1 MALRVRALL
10 AAVLLLGAQSADPL
24 ASYRQK
30 IDAYRSG
37 GDVAEI
43 DPAIAATAVVTSSG
57 LTPPDLEA
65 AAMLHTDVCL
75 RLVKGGRLAE
85 ARAHLDAAA
94 TLLRGAVL
102 RDAAGADYAR
112 RWRDAVS
119 GLLNAFNAKDLAKDL
134 DRAGREWWPES
145 KATDEARKAFAEG
158 LTHEIAAAVAGRL
171 SGPPPKRAVAIAPE
185 AVVPLHQAELDYA
198 HALAADPL
206 LTEAALH
213 RGRVELLLW
222 HEADAAAA
230 LRTATASVNP
240 AVRYLA
246 FMFLGAVEE
255 RAGRI
260 DTAIEQYRHAQ
271 TAFRW
276 GQSAPL
282 ALSHA
287 LMRAGRDGD
296 ARDVLTGHFTAARGR
311 ACDPLWTYLADPSTD
326 LGPTLDELRAE
337 IFR

>member
-1 MALRVRALL
+1 MALPARALL
-10 AAVLLLGAQSADPL
+10 AAVALLAAQSADPL
-24 ASYRQK
+24 ASYRQR

-37 GDVAEI
+37 GDAAEI
-43 DPAIAATAVVTSSG
+43 DPAIAAPAAASSR
-57 LTPPDLEA
+57 LTPMDLEA

-75 RLVKGGRLAE
+75 RLAKSGRAAA
-85 ARAHLDAAA
+85 ARAQLDAAS
-94 TLLRGAVL
+94 TLLRAAVSL
-102 RDAAGADYAR
+102 DPAAAGYAR
-112 RWRDAVS
+112 RWRDAVT
-119 GLLNAFNAKDLAKDL
+119 GLLDAFNAKELAKEL
-134 DRAGREWWPES
+134 DRAGREWWPGS

-158 LTHEIAAAVAGRL
+158 LALEIQAAVAGRL
-171 SGPPPKRAVAIAPE
+171 SGPPPARAVAFAPE
-185 AVVPLHQAELDYA
+185 AVVPLHQAELEYA
-198 HALAADPL
+198 RALTIDPQ

-222 HEADAAAA
+222 HDADAVAPLRAA
-230 LRTATASVNP
+230 TSSVNP

-260 DTAIEQYRHAQ
+260 DAAIEQYRRAQ
-271 TAFRW
+271 EAFRW

-282 ALSHA
+282 ARSHA
-287 LMRAGRDGD
+287 LMRAGRDAD
-296 ARDVLTGHFTAARGR
+296 ARGVLSDHFDTTRGR

-337 IFR
+337 VWR